1 MGNIKWIN
9 QSVKVLNQEN
19 TITGLYKK
27 IEVAGRT
34 CYKSLDKITD
44 DSCFKFVNS
53 LIKSEHYAMLEH
65 ATVYLSI
72 PYTILHRMF
81 HPGLCRKYMDNKY
94 TKTNLYHK
102 DTCLDYLGNI
112 MINPYLAITTNLR
125 VIVENGWDRDL
136 KYICNPTPYHE
147 LRYSVLCTTNLQ
159 VSLELVRHRVMSF
172 ANESSRYCNYS
183 KDKFGNQLVFIK
195 PNWFEVSNKQDITLE
210 EDCLRIIE
218 STYLRLIEH
227 GWKPQ
232 QAAQVLPKALKTDIV
247 ITGFKSDW
255 DHFMDLRY
263 WGTTGA
269 PHPQMKELA
278 SLILLELNHVGYTY
292 GDKGIYLKD

>member
-9 QSVKVLNQEN
+9 QSVKVLNQDN

-27 IEVAGRT
+27 IELAGRT
-34 CYKSLDKITD
+34 CYKSLDKITN

-53 LIKSEHYAMLEH
+53 LFKSKHYAMLEH
-65 ATVYLSI
+65 GTVYLDFTDDI
-72 PYTILHRMF
+72 TEA
-81 HPGLCRKYMDNKY
+81 RKRYIK
-94 TKTNLYHK
+94 
-102 DTCLDYLGNI
+102 
-112 MINPYLAITTNLR
+112 NPYSKVYKNTLEEGWDYPHLYVVTNFR
-125 VIVENGWDRDL
+125 VIVENNWMDDL
-136 KYICNPTPYHE
+136 RYICDLQYMCNPTPYHE

-159 VSLELVRHRVMSF
+159 VSQELIRHRVMSF
-172 ANESSRYCNYS
+172 AQESSRYCNYS
-183 KDKFGNQLVFIK
+183 TDKFDNQLVFIK

-210 EDCLRIIE
+210 EDCLKIIE

-278 SLILLELNHVGYTY
+278 SLILLELNRVGYTY